1 MTQATDPLRS
11 ASPRRPS
18 AGTTERDA
26 DYVRAMVDDRPE
38 AGVFRVHRDV
48 FRDPGLFEL
57 EMRYLFE
64 RNWAFL
70 GLASQVARPFDYLST
85 RLGRQPVV
93 VMRDKEGTLRA
104 FINSCRHRGALL
116 AHLEGGNKKFHA
128 CSYHGWVY
136 NAAGK
141 LVDLKGK
148 DQGAYTPAFDAYG
161 HDLAEIPRFSSY
173 RGFLFGSLS
182 HKVPALEDWLGGA
195 ARFID
200 LFVDQGPQGLEALP
214 GRLAFTFDANWKT
227 QIENA
232 TDSYHFTDTHASYIG
247 VLGRQ
252 GGRAGASASAYAAI
266 GQRSALKR
274 GVFDFGHG
282 HSAFWGEIPNPQAR
296 PLFLARE
303 EVAARVGETRLKWMF
318 YTRNM
323 TVFPNLQLSEN
334 IAPQLRIIRPL
345 SVDRTEMLTFC
356 VGPKGEAAEPRRRRL
371 RHYEE
376 FFNPTGLA
384 TPDDVANYEDCQAGF
399 RGEYIEWQQAYARG
413 LAVLRHGPSEKA
425 AELDFQP
432 VSWLEGSMEMGDET
446 AQQPAYREW
455 QRQLLAGLAS
465 EAR

>member
-1 MTQATDPLRS
+1 MNPTANPLL
-11 ASPRRPS
+11 SPSPARPP
-18 AGTTERDA
+18 AGTTLRDA
-26 DYVRAMVDDRPE
+26 DYVRAMIDDRPD

-64 RNWAFL
+64 RNWCFL
-70 GLASQVARPFDYLST
+70 GLASQVANPFDYLT
-85 RLGRQPVV
+85 TTIGRQPVV
-93 VMRDKEGTLRA
+93 VMRDKAGVLRA
-104 FINSCRHRGALL
+104 FINSCRHRGALV
-116 AHLEGGNKKFHA
+116 AHLERGNRKYHT

-136 NAAGK
+136 SAAGK

-148 DQGAYTPAFDAYG
+148 DEGAYTPAFDAEG
-161 HDLAEIPRFSSY
+161 HDLAGIPRFANY

-182 HKVPALEDWLGGA
+182 PGVPAIEDWLGGA

-200 LFVDQGPQGLEALP
+200 LFVDQGPDGLEAVP
-214 GRLAFTFDANWKT
+214 GRLTFTFDANWKT

-247 VLGRQ
+247 VLGRKRERV
-252 GGRAGASASAYAAI
+252 GDDDSAYAAI
-266 GQRSALKR
+266 GRRSALRR

-282 HSAFWGEIPNPQAR
+282 HSAFWGEIPNPEAR
-296 PLFLARE
+296 PLYLERDA
-303 EVAARVGETRLKWMF
+303 VAARVGETRLKWMF

-345 SVDRTEMLTFC
+345 AVDKTEMLTFC
-356 VGPKGEAAEPRRRRL
+356 VGPKGESAEARRRRL

-384 TPDDVANYEDCQAGF
+384 TPDDVATYQDCQAGF

-413 LAVLRHGPSEKA
+413 MAVQREGPCEKA
-425 AELDFQP
+425 AELGFQP
-432 VSWLEGSMEMGDET
+432 LHWLEGSMEMGDET

-465 EAR
+465 EAQ